1 MALTLTQNFASN
13 LDLNQLKTVIQNDS
27 FQKQRL
33 KDLKVVSYE
42 LSNQY
47 PIIIMK
53 KILEL
58 ELAANVSAM
67 ISNPF
72 EITETWNLEDSSK
85 IILLVNIPKVQSKIE
100 VEITEN
106 NQNIFEVKS
115 IISSTVFMMGSFV
128 EEHVAKFWKKLVEKD
143 LKLLLEWPINQI

>member
-13 LDLNQLKTVIQNDS
+13 IDLNQLKTVIQNDS

>member
-13 LDLNQLKTVIQNDS
+13 LDFNQLKTIIQNDS

-72 EITETWNLEDSSK
+72 EITEIWNLDNSNK

-100 VEITEN
+100 VEITLN

-115 IISSTVFMMGSFV
+115 MISSTVFMMGSFV

>member
-13 LDLNQLKTVIQNDS
+13 LDLNQLKTVIQYDS

-58 ELAANVSAM
+58 EIGRA
-67 ISNPF
+67 
-72 EITETWNLEDSSK
+72 
-85 IILLVNIPKVQSKIE
+85 
-100 VEITEN
+100 
-106 NQNIFEVKS
+106 
-115 IISSTVFMMGSFV
+115 
-128 EEHVAKFWKKLVEKD
+128 HV
-143 LKLLLEWPINQI
+143 